1 MNSNTVRIGAREY
14 LRETLAAR
22 KEDAVKRDI
31 LDFLTRARIPH
42 SPTQAEESRTA
53 RGNLVFRVAPGWPDI
68 TACGPEGKLVAI
80 ECKRPIGDEGLSY
93 KQAETLHAIW
103 CAGGL
108 ILVARDVADVEELF
122 RTRKSPQATLDEVA
136 ARLAKG
142 ITPADVRRQLARQ
155 SRRAAEATR

>member
-1 MNSNTVRIGAREY
+1 MTTIKFGKREY

-22 KEDAVKRDI
+22 KEEAVKRDI
-31 LDFLTRARIPH
+31 LDYLMRAGIPH

-68 TACGPEGKLVAI
+68 TACGPEGKLVGI

-93 KQAETLHAIW
+93 NQAVTLHALW
-103 CAGGL
+103 RAGGL

-122 RTRKSPQATLDEVA
+122 RVKKSPQATLDEVA

-142 ITPADVRRQLARQ
+142 ITPADVRRQLARRT
-155 SRRAAEATR
+155 RRAAERGAA